1 MTLSTEQ
8 LAELLAGIARSQQ
21 AIIDAIESESGGW
34 RNTHLLPK
42 LNTAANTRLATARLL
57 DIPSRILLRSQGRQP
72 MDIATIVRALEAVGG
87 GAEAVTITP
96 TQAPNPVP
104 VASQGAP
111 STSTATI
118 AAGAAVATAAVGA
131 VAVATAGSAPDSGAD
146 DHLGGFF
153 DN

>member
-87 GAEAVTITP
+87 GAEAVTV

-131 VAVATAGSAPDSGAD
+131 VAVATAGSAPDSGAN
-146 DHLGGFF
+146 DHLGDFF

>member
-87 GAEAVTITP
+87 GAEAVTT

-104 VASQGAP
+104 VASQAAP
-111 STSTATI
+111 IASTATI
-118 AAGAAVATAAVGA
+118 AAVAAVATASVGA
-131 VAVATAGSAPDSGAD
+131 VAVATAGSAPDSGAN
-146 DHLGGFF
+146 DHLGDFF

>member
-21 AIIDAIESESGGW
+21 AIVDAIESESGGW

-87 GAEAVTITP
+87 GAEAVTV

-131 VAVATAGSAPDSGAD
+131 VAVATAGSAPDSGAN
-146 DHLGGFF
+146 DHLGDFF